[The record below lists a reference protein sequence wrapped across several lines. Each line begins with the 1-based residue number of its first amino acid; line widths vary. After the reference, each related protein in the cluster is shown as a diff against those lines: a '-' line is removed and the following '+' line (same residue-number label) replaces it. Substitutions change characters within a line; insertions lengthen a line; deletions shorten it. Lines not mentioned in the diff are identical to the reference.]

1 MNAICSNMDGPGDYQ
16 IESIA
21 TQKVGIGALEQN
33 KLNYREIVTWV
44 KEYKL
49 QSTLSYFKWP
59 LLPNVLSTPMSNR
72 MSSLTHR
79 EISKVT

>member
-1 MNAICSNMDGPGDYQ
+1 MDGPGDYQ

-21 TQKVGIGALEQN
+21 AQKVGIGAFEQN

-49 QSTLSYFKWP
+49 QSTLPYFKCP
-59 LLPNVLSTPMSNR
+59 FLPDIVSTPPVEWFLLLMQKFPR
-72 MSSLTHR
+72 
-79 EISKVT
+79 